1 MCKKTLKISKT
12 LSLILLTIVLISLFC
27 SITAFADDV
36 TCGVCRVY
44 HGPSPKGAAK
54 LAYNMYQEVYGGRL
68 FYSETEDGALT
79 TEGVLRFDVNS
90 SEFGTLWGIAGDF
103 YDLIATFGELLCVIY
118 AMIRIIE
125 FTTDDTMTPEKL
137 AFIMMKM
144 CIGIIVIKNGFDMI
158 TQGMN
163 LASIAF
169 NNLAQAPQNTKIA
182 NDCIYEDM
190 YKGGF
195 FDALPVMF
203 DLFFPYIMMSAAKMA
218 ISIVCWM
225 RILDIVIRTVF
236 APIGMA
242 DFMYEGMSG
251 HGFIYLKK
259 MIASALQAAVIIAA
273 TRGYAILANMVG
285 AGSGWFTMIIL
296 AYTLIMITFKTQ
308 SLAND
313 VIGA

>member
-1 MCKKTLKISKT
+1 MKLKC
-12 LSLILLTIVLISLFC
+12 LILAYLMIVSGSANATVVTPAIS
-27 SITAFADDV
+27 
-36 TCGVCRVY
+36 
-44 HGPSPKGAAK
+44 GAVASSN
-54 LAYNMYQEVYGGRL
+54 ASHYIRQNANHS
-68 FYSETEDGALT
+68 FYSVNNALDNAT
-79 TEGVLRFDVNS
+79 KVLVPC
-90 SEFGTLWGIAGDF
+90 
-103 YDLIATFGELLCVIY
+103 Y
-118 AMIRIIE
+118 
-125 FTTDDTMTPEKL
+125 PK
-137 AFIMMKM
+137 
-144 CIGIIVIKNGFDMI
+144 
-158 TQGMN
+158 
-163 LASIAF
+163 
-169 NNLAQAPQNTKIA
+169 
-182 NDCIYEDM
+182 

-203 DLFFPYIMMSAAKMA
+203 DLFFPYIMLSAAKMA
-218 ISIVCWM
+218 ISVVCWM

-285 AGSGWFTMIIL
+285 AGSGWFTMIIR